1 LDKIKS
7 YNQVA
12 ASIAL
17 IMKERDERSDVAK
30 AKKKQ
35 DEIDKA
41 KKKAKKERRDAE
53 EFERLAPV
61 YRAHVEKGI
70 EHVLSLI
77 KNKERKDIL
86 RVHFGITSAFFN
98 GAENTLYKLL
108 LVEKEIEIRRLM
120 QLPPLLIGDIT
131 LEKKDEEESFEN
143 VGEPHVVAEM

>member
-1 LDKIKS
+1 MNGPTQLHKIKS
-7 YNQVA
+7 YNEVA
-12 ASIAL
+12 ASIVL
-17 IMKERDERSDVAK
+17 IRKERDERREVAK

-41 KKKAKKERRDAE
+41 IKKAKKETKDAE

-61 YRAHVEKGI
+61 CRAHVEEGI
-70 EHVLSLI
+70 EHVLSL

-98 GAENTLYKLL
+98 GAEKTLYKLL
-108 LVEKEIEIRRLM
+108 LVETEIELRRLM

-131 LEKKDEEESFEN
+131 LEKRMRRSLLRMWES
-143 VGEPHVVAEM
+143 HM

>member
-1 LDKIKS
+1 LNGPTQLHKIKS
-7 YNQVA
+7 YNEVA
-12 ASIAL
+12 ASIVL
-17 IMKERDERSDVAK
+17 IRKERDERREVAK

-41 KKKAKKERRDAE
+41 IKKAKKETKDAE

-61 YRAHVEKGI
+61 CRAHVEEGI
-70 EHVLSLI
+70 EHVLSL

-98 GAENTLYKLL
+98 GAEKTLYKLL
-108 LVEKEIEIRRLM
+108 LVETEIELRRLM

-131 LEKKDEEESFEN
+131 LEKRMRRSLLRMWES
-143 VGEPHVVAEM
+143 HM